1 MRWVEYRTAAPMRCH
16 SLRKERTARR
26 RNLYSQGPTQ
36 MTQRLVAV
44 MVEGAALEADWKV
57 RRAYSVYLRA
67 LQYPS
72 LC

>member
-1 MRWVEYRTAAPMRCH
+1 
-16 SLRKERTARR
+16 
-26 RNLYSQGPTQ
+26 